1 MSAKVIF
8 SQRLI
13 AEANARLC
21 EKRSGRVHER
31 GRRWPAEVEDI
42 IYNTRVSREEIRAAL
57 EAAMR
62 RLSQG

>member
-13 AEANARLC
+13 TEANARLC
-21 EKRSGRVHER
+21 EKRSGRVRER
-31 GRRWPAEVEDI
+31 GRRWSAEVEDI

-62 RLSQG
+62 RLGQG